1 MALALQRMNM
11 RAPVAPSVAS
21 RGSAFMASPLAP
33 TRAFVAP
40 VKASPVA
47 VTVECKAKTRKA
59 AAKRFKVTG
68 SGKIMG
74 RKSGKQHFNEKMSR
88 DEIRDHSKMFTLS
101 PANVYNATKCLPNHG
116 IGK

>member
-11 RAPVAPSVAS
+11 RASVAPSVAS
-21 RGSAFMASPLAP
+21 RGSAFMASPVAP
-33 TRAFVAP
+33 VRVAIAP

-68 SGKIMG
+68 SGKVMG
-74 RKSGKQHFNEKMSR
+74 RRSCKQHFNEKMTR
-88 DEIRDHSKMFTLS
+88 DEIREHSKMFVLS
-101 PANVYNATKCLPNHG
+101 PANLYNAVKCLPNHG